1 MERVKL
7 YAVTVTV
14 DPIDVGEIRVTLDLR
29 GWQAEQVFVDLAHL
43 IGRERVADLLEGLN
57 AAQ

>member
-1 MERVKL
+1 MEQVKL
-7 YAVTVTV
+7 YAVTATV

-43 IGRERVADLLEGLN
+43 IGRERVADLLEGLK
-57 AAQ
+57 